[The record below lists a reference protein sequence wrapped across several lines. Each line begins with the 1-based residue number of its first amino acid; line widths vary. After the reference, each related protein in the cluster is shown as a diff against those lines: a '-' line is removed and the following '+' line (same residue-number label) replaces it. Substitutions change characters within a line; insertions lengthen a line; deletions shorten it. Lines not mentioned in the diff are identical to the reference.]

1 MYYIRIKKFLGSNIG
16 IIVMSVIS
24 NFNKQNVQTQ
34 NVQTQNKT
42 KKIK

>member
-1 MYYIRIKKFLGSNIG
+1 MKKFLGSNIG

-24 NFNKQNVQTQ
+24 NFNNKNEHSLFVS
-34 NVQTQNKT
+34 KT